1 MHFASASPLSGSA
14 SPRETPSRFGRNRP
28 ESIYAD
34 PERKRVGKPVLLYAL
49 DGKENGLS
57 SPFNVVCG
65 VPTWMQTGRKTR
77 SPLPSVRE
85 CILRLPLSSAPSRE
99 TLPRFALNRPES

>member
-57 SPFNVVCG
+57 SPFHVVCG
-65 VPTWMQTGRKTR
+65 VPIWMQTGRKTR
-77 SPLPSVRE
+77 SPLRVGWKGERTFQSVSRGV
-85 CILRLPLSSAPSRE
+85 RSADMD
-99 TLPRFALNRPES
+99 ANG